1 MQTAMK
7 LLFAIPLILAATAI
21 RSAAQTI
28 PLVTDSLS
36 TIDPV
41 EIRFSPLKREITE
54 TVIPYLK
61 SINYGPDKF
70 YLRVSAYHHYTG
82 APKSSAI
89 FTVQLCGIDS
99 PFSLRYNKPFG
110 YCRIGGYLCLFCNE
124 LLRQYV
130 GPLIIPDP
138 SDVYYVYTGFS
149 IISWYY
155 LLVDDSLLPIGIW

>member
-1 MQTAMK
+1 MK
-7 LLFAIPLILAATAI
+7 LLIAIPLILAATAI

-61 SINYGPDKF
+61 STDYGPDRF
-70 YLRVSAYHHYTG
+70 YLRVYAYYY
-82 APKSSAI
+82 AALPKRSSII
-89 FTVQLCGIDS
+89 FAVQLRRTDD
-99 PFSLRYNKPFG
+99 PFTMPINRRPFG
-110 YCRIGGYLCLFCNE
+110 YCRIDGSLCLFCNE

-130 GPLIIPDP
+130 GPAVIPDT
-138 SDVYYVYTGFS
+138 SDYAWFDYDW
-149 IISWYY
+149 IISWEYI
-155 LLVDDSLLPIGIW
+155 LINGSLLPIGIW